1 MLTPAA
7 GGLQAVG
14 DQLIDSVVTKN
25 IPVFTTE
32 EKYNE
37 TVISSVDRISAK
49 LQGALPKDAGQAST
63 RAAPQVQ
70 QDTAELPQAGAQ
82 RYCMALSTVCCKPA
96 NKHACSTTWSH

>member
-1 MLTPAA
+1 M
-7 GGLQAVG
+7 G

-49 LQGALPKDAGQAST
+49 LQGVLP
-63 RAAPQVQ
+63 V
-70 QDTAELPQAGAQ
+70 
-82 RYCMALSTVCCKPA
+82 
-96 NKHACSTTWSH
+96 